1 MIGELDAFAI
11 DDLVKELRCMAARDM
26 GSDEWKKCVE
36 LHEKFFDDVCER
48 CEYHHDGS
56 PCGYD
61 PGNPYDLCSLA
72 ADEIEMLQGRAERAE
87 AALKAAEADIR
98 KLLLLLSNLARRGAK
113 SATLA
118 CNYCAECDLL
128 KCAADCK
135 GHARWRGITEPDEQ
149 DEWEPAE
156 LEDE

>member
-1 MIGELDAFAI
+1 MIGEVTAFAI

-26 GSDEWKKCVE
+26 GSDEWKKCME

-72 ADEIEMLQGRAERAE
+72 ADEIEMLRGRAEQAE
-87 AALKAAEADIR
+87 AKLKAAEEDIR
-98 KLLLLLSNLARRGAK
+98 MLLLRGIPGYNIVSVCTFCAENGAK
-113 SATLA
+113 RENCA
-118 CNYCAECDLL
+118 CDGECEE
-128 KCAADCK
+128 K
-135 GHARWRGITEPDEQ
+135 ARWRGS
-149 DEWEPAE
+149 
-156 LEDE
+156 LEESEEDHD

>member
-1 MIGELDAFAI
+1 MIGEVAAFTI

-26 GSDEWKKCVE
+26 GSDEWKKCME
-36 LHEKFFDDVCER
+36 LHEKFLDDVCQR

-72 ADEIEMLQGRAERAE
+72 AYEIEMLRGRTELAE
-87 AALKAAEADIR
+87 AKLKAAEKDIR
-98 KLLLLLSNLARRGAK
+98 KLLLLLMHLARRGAK

-149 DEWEPAE
+149 DEWERSE

>member
-1 MIGELDAFAI
+1 MTGGITATADF
-11 DDLVKELRCMAARDM
+11 VKELRCMAARDM
-26 GSDEWKKCVE
+26 GSDEWKKCME
-36 LHEKFFDDVCER
+36 LHEKFSDDVCER
-48 CEYHHDGS
+48 CEYHHDGI

-98 KLLLLLSNLARRGAK
+98 KLLLLLSNSARRGAK
-113 SATLA
+113 SAALS
-118 CNYCAECDLL
+118 CIYCAEIDLL

-135 GHARWRGITEPDEQ
+135 GHARWRGIAEPDEH
-149 DEWEPAE
+149 DKWERAE

>member
-1 MIGELDAFAI
+1 MIGEVAAFTI
-11 DDLVKELRCMAARDM
+11 DDIVKELRCMVARDM
-26 GSDEWKKCVE
+26 GSDEWKKCME
-36 LHEKFFDDVCER
+36 LHEKFLDDVCQR

-72 ADEIEMLQGRAERAE
+72 ADEIEMLRGRAERAE
-87 AALKAAEADIR
+87 AALKAAEKDIR
-98 KLLLLLSNLARRGAK
+98 KLLLLLMHLARRGAK

-135 GHARWRGITEPDEQ
+135 GHARWRGITDPDEQ
-149 DEWEPAE
+149 DEWERSE